1 MLSPDS
7 HRFLVPVA
15 VWLGGAV
22 LSIGLFV
29 VWATNPKA
37 LNQNLAVTVG
47 ALACL
52 ISLGALTEVLR
63 RAISPRLLIATI
75 AIYTVGAVASAAVS
89 FLYALFF
96 SVFHAKDF

>member
-1 MLSPDS
+1 MLSTDS
-7 HRFLVPVA
+7 HRFLGPVL
-15 VWLGGAV
+15 VWLGGAF

-29 VWATNPKA
+29 VWATHPKS

-52 ISLGALTEVLR
+52 VSLGALTEVVR
-63 RAISPRLLIATI
+63 RAVNPGHLIVTI
-75 AIYTVGAVASAAVS
+75 GIYVAGALGSAAFA